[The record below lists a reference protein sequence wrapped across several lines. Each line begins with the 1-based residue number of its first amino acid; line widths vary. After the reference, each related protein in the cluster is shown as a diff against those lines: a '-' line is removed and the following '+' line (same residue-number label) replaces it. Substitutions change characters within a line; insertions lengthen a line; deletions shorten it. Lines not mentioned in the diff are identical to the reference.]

1 MIKPLIVNTM
11 DIDGGAARAAYR
23 LHQGLKQI
31 NIDSTMLVGNKTSD
45 DITVLGTNN
54 KLGKAW
60 IKIAAALDSL
70 PLKTYSPS
78 NNLMFSLQWLPDQIG
93 AKVVEI
99 NPDVIHLHWVNNGYM
114 QIETLGKLKK
124 PIVWTLHDMWAFTGG
139 CHYSE
144 DCDKYT
150 MSCGACPQ
158 LGSHRKGDITQWILH
173 RKAKAWSNL
182 NLTIVTPSR
191 WLADCAKK
199 SLLFR
204 NLRIEVIP
212 NGLNTQVYK
221 PIEQTI
227 ARKLLNLPLD
237 KHLILFGAINPTANK
252 RKGFHLLQPALQK
265 LSQDHNSNNIELVI
279 FGASQPS
286 QVPNFGFKTHYLGR
300 LHDDIG
306 LALLY
311 SAADV
316 MIVPSIQEAFGQTA
330 SESLACGTPV
340 VAFDITGLKDIID
353 HQHNGYLAKP
363 FDIDDL
369 AQGITWV
376 LEDKERLINLSK
388 NAREKVERNF
398 SLEIQANSY
407 LSIYKYVCE
416 N

>member
-23 LHQGLKQI
+23 LHQGLKQL

-70 PLKTYSPS
+70 PLKTYSTS
-78 NNLMFSLQWLPDQIG
+78 NNLMFSLQWLPDQLEG
-93 AKVVEI
+93 KVVEI
-99 NPDVIHLHWVNNGYM
+99 NPDVIHLHWINNGYM

-139 CHYSE
+139 CHYSD
-144 DCDKYT
+144 DCDQYT

-158 LGSHRKGDITQWILH
+158 LGSHRKGDITQWIWQ

-199 SLLFR
+199 SLLFH

-221 PIEQTI
+221 PMDKIM
-227 ARKLLNLPLD
+227 ARKWLNLPLD

-252 RKGFHLLQPALQK
+252 RKGFHLLKPAIQN
-265 LSQDHNSNNIELVI
+265 LSQEHNSNNIELVI
-279 FGASQPS
+279 FGASQPLE
-286 QVPNFGFKTHYLGR
+286 VPNFGFKTHYLGR

-306 LALLY
+306 LALVY

-363 FDIDDL
+363 FDVDDL
-369 AQGITWV
+369 AQGIAWV
-376 LEDKERLINLSK
+376 LEDKERLINLSN

-398 SLEIQANSY
+398 SLEVQANNY
-407 LSIYKYVCE
+407 LSIYKYVCKK
-416 N
+416 

>member
-1 MIKPLIVNTM
+1 MKPLIVNTM

-31 NIDSTMLVGNKTSD
+31 NIDSRMLVGNKTSD

-54 KLGKAW
+54 KLDKAW
-60 IKIAAALDSL
+60 IKIAGALDSL

-78 NNLMFSLQWLPDQIG
+78 HNLMFSLQWLPDQIG

-99 NPDVIHLHWVNNGYM
+99 NPDVIHLHWINTGYM
-114 QIETLGKLKK
+114 QIETLGKFKK

-158 LGSHRKGDITQWILH
+158 LGSHRKGDITQWIWQ

-182 NLTIVTPSR
+182 NLTIVTPSL

-199 SLLFR
+199 SLLFQ

-221 PIEQTI
+221 PMDKIM
-227 ARKLLNLPLD
+227 ARKWLNLPLD

-252 RKGFHLLQPALQK
+252 RKGFHLLKPAIQK
-265 LSQDHNSNNIELVI
+265 LSQQHNSNNIELVI

-306 LALLY
+306 LALVY

-316 MIVPSIQEAFGQTA
+316 MIVPSLQEAFGQTA

-363 FDIDDL
+363 FDVDDL

>member
-23 LHQGLKQI
+23 LHQGLKQL
-31 NIDSTMLVGNKTSD
+31 NIDSRMLVGNKTSD

-54 KLGKAW
+54 KLDKAW
-60 IKIAAALDSL
+60 IKIAGALDSL

-78 NNLMFSLQWLPDQIG
+78 HNLMFSLQWLPDQIG

-99 NPDVIHLHWVNNGYM
+99 NPDVIHLHWINTGYM
-114 QIETLGKLKK
+114 QIETLGKFKK

-158 LGSHRKGDITQWILH
+158 LGSHRKDDITQWIWQ

-191 WLADCAKK
+191 WLADCARK
-199 SLLFR
+199 SLLFQ

-221 PIEQTI
+221 PIDKTM
-227 ARKLLNLPLD
+227 ARKSLNLPLD
-237 KHLILFGAINPTANK
+237 KHLILFGAINSTVNK
-252 RKGFHLLQPALQK
+252 RKGFHLLKPAIQK
-265 LSQDHNSNNIELVI
+265 LSQEHNSNNIELVI

-306 LALLY
+306 LALVY

-340 VAFDITGLKDIID
+340 VAFEITGLKDIID

-363 FDIDDL
+363 FDVDDL

-398 SLEIQANSY
+398 SLEVQANSY
-407 LSIYKYVCE
+407 LSIYKHVCE